1 MSHARRRAIISS
13 VAGLFATGLLGA
25 AFALV
30 IRSSGDWRSGLPWE
44 RALLLGIDRSVPLA
58 FDRLMLV
65 LPWMGTNLT
74 LLPVIVACS
83 LWLWRRKRRED
94 LALHLMTVAT
104 GSLILN
110 AVLKAA
116 FDRPRPELWEHRG
129 QYQWASYPSGHA
141 IVGVSVMFTIA
152 ILLHRER
159 GWRWPFVAATC
170 VLMLNLYSRLY
181 LGVHWPTD
189 IIGGLV
195 VGSAWLLITLYAFRP
210 VDRGGIVPDA
220 AEPGSRP
227 DSRGM
232 KLRSDSI

>member
-1 MSHARRRAIISS
+1 MRNLRSRIDVNTLAEDSTVES
-13 VAGLFATGLLGA
+13 LGLNDIG
-25 AFALV
+25 
-30 IRSSGDWRSGLPWE
+30 R
-44 RALLLGIDRSVPLA
+44 
-58 FDRLMLV
+58 
-65 LPWMGTNLT
+65 LT
-74 LLPVIVACS
+74 LRTAAPLVYDPY
-83 LWLWRRKRRED
+83 RRNR
-94 LALHLMTVAT
+94 AT

-159 GWRWPFVAATC
+159 GWLWPFAAATC
-170 VLMLNLYSRLY
+170 VLILNLYSRLY

-210 VDRGGIVPDA
+210 VDRGGIVADA